1 MAGETIKTRGLVLDI
16 RPWSRTSHVVT
27 WLTPDRGPV
36 TTLVKGAVRP
46 KSAFLGQYDL
56 FYTCELI
63 YYERARGELHAIR
76 EASIL
81 DAREHLRGDF
91 RATAFASYA
100 AYLVREHCPHSDEAA
115 TWFSF
120 LERTLDGGRGGPGLS
135 RAGGVGAR
143 PSLRAVVA
151 LETEFLALAG
161 LSPDFTGADLSA
173 ATVPFAIDLGHA
185 GTGAKTVRLSSGAAR
200 LVAARGQET
209 AVAPEEV
216 TVAIRFLGL
225 FLRYHLDLPPD
236 IRRNTL
242 QLLAASGRRMSALRP
257 SERTDDSSW
266 RRSR

>member
-36 TTLVKGAVRP
+36 ATLVKGAVRP

-100 AYLVREHCPHSDEAA
+100 AYLVREHCPHSGEAA
-115 TWFSF
+115 SWFAF
-120 LERTLDGGRGGPGLS
+120 LERTLDVGGRGGPDFS
-135 RAGGVGAR
+135 RTGGDGAR

-161 LSPDFTGADLSA
+161 LAPDFTGADLLA
-173 ATVPFAIDLGHA
+173 ETVPFAIDLGHA
-185 GTGAKTVRLSSGAAR
+185 GRGTKTVLLPSGAAR
-200 LVAARGQET
+200 LVVDRGACAGAVRPEDISAAL
-209 AVAPEEV
+209 
-216 TVAIRFLGL
+216 RFLGL

-242 QLLAASGRRMSALRP
+242 ALLSPRL
-257 SERTDDSSW
+257 
-266 RRSR
+266 

>member
-1 MAGETIKTRGLVLDI
+1 MAGETIKTKGIVLDI

-27 WLTPDRGPV
+27 WLTPDHGPV

-76 EASIL
+76 EVSIC

-91 RATAFASYA
+91 RATAFAAYA
-100 AYLVREHCPHSDEAA
+100 AYLVREHCPHSGEAA
-115 TWFSF
+115 AWFAF
-120 LERTLDGGRGGPGLS
+120 LERALDGGRDCSEEGGDTRL
-135 RAGGVGAR
+135 
-143 PSLRAVVA
+143 SLRTFVA
-151 LETEFLALAG
+151 LESEFLALAG
-161 LSPDFTGADLSA
+161 LSPDFAGADFSA

-185 GTGAKTVRLSSGAAR
+185 GTGAKTVQLSSGAAR
-200 LVAARGQET
+200 LVAARGRET
-209 AVAPEEV
+209 AVAPETV
-216 TVAIRFLGL
+216 AVAIRFLGL

-242 QLLAASGRRMSALRP
+242 QLLTTIEKNRRRP
-257 SERTDDSSW
+257 
-266 RRSR
+266 